1 MFKFK
6 QQIIS
11 TSHKT
16 KRAVIPLMLPLMCSK
31 HGYHNN
37 HHKHS
42 KDDDDDDDYDDDNN
56 NNTVN
61 NNNYSAKSNIKLQIF
76 KLKEKYV

>member
-1 MFKFK
+1 MFKYK
-6 QQIIS
+6 QQVIS
-11 TSHKT
+11 TLHKT
-16 KRAVIPLMLPLMCSK
+16 KHAVRISLMLPLMCSK

-42 KDDDDDDDYDDDNN
+42 KDKDDDDD

-61 NNNYSAKSNIKLQIF
+61 NNNYSNNSNKSYKSSS
-76 KLKEKYV
+76 

>member
-1 MFKFK
+1 MFKLK
-6 QQIIS
+6 QHVIS

-16 KRAVIPLMLPLMCSK
+16 KRAVRISLMLPLMCSN
-31 HGYHNN
+31 HGYLNN

-42 KDDDDDDDYDDDNN
+42 KDDDDDDDDDNN
-56 NNTVN
+56 NTVKNHNYNTN
-61 NNNYSAKSNIKLQIF
+61 SNKKLQIF

>member
-1 MFKFK
+1 MFKLK
-6 QQIIS
+6 QHLIS

-16 KRAVIPLMLPLMCSK
+16 KRAVRISLTLPLMCSN
-31 HGYHNN
+31 HGYLNN

-42 KDDDDDDDYDDDNN
+42 KDDDDDDDTVKNHNY
-56 NNTVN
+56 NTN
-61 NNNYSAKSNIKLQIF
+61 SNKKLQIF

>member
-6 QQIIS
+6 QQVIS
-11 TSHKT
+11 TLHKT
-16 KRAVIPLMLPLMCSK
+16 KRAVRISLMLPLMCSN

-42 KDDDDDDDYDDDNN
+42 KDDDDDDDDND
-56 NNTVN
+56 NTVN
-61 NNNYSAKSNIKLQIF
+61 NNNYGTKSNKKLHIF
-76 KLKEKYV
+76 NLKENYV